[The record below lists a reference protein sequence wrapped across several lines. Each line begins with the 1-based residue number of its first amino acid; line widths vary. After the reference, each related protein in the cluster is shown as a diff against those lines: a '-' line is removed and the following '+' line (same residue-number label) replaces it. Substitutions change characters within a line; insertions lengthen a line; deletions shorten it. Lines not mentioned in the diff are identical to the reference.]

1 MVSLDD
7 QVTDTAKITKVCGL
21 HSEEN
26 DKCHLKVCENK
37 DVIFPI
43 QINHPL
49 NSLIHFADSWNPWRG
64 TGTWKHPMEE
74 KQGVIFKTH
83 F

>member
-7 QVTDTAKITKVCGL
+7 QVTAPAKITKVCGL
-21 HSEEN
+21 PSEEN
-26 DKCHLKVCENK
+26 DKCHLEVCENK

-43 QINHPL
+43 HINHL
-49 NSLIHFADSWNPWRG
+49 LEFFETHFAYSWNPWRG

-74 KQGVIFKTH
+74 
-83 F
+83 